1 MYELLRISRMLSDK
15 LVDGS
20 NEKRITPW
28 RIKQPEEHRFGFAC
42 ASGESI
48 NNEVMFRECYN
59 RIHLVLQWGR
69 HNLAYPV

>member
-1 MYELLRISRMLSDK
+1 MDKLLRISCMLSDK
-15 LVDGS
+15 LIDGS

-28 RIKQPEEHRFGFAC
+28 GIKQPEESCFGFAR

-48 NNEVMFRECYN
+48 DDKVMFLKSCN
-59 RIHLVLQWGR
+59 RIHLVLQWER